1 MKATVE
7 VFSKAYAKA
16 TLHERGCAGSFL
28 PASGNREDIGINAQV
43 CLDYRRNRCP
53 GKSPASGTAF
63 IGRTHGKEFVPP
75 ADFRLNLPS
84 WPRHSSIFLVGQF
97 CQTDWATP
105 VCTPTQGDVKPTK
118 LRHLFD
124 LPRPDGK
131 AARQVP
137 QGPYAPGV
145 IEHPPDTV
153 KTFEAVANTQFTTR
167 GSSQADSR
175 QGSDGLSCG
184 RRRH

>member
-145 IEHPPDTV
+145 IEHPPI
-153 KTFEAVANTQFTTR
+153 R
-167 GSSQADSR
+167 
-175 QGSDGLSCG
+175 
-184 RRRH
+184 